1 VVGLHATPI
10 PSTVP
15 DGDGETDPVGES
27 VGDGEF
33 VGESVGDGELV
44 GESVG
49 LGDAVGESVGDGE
62 SVGESVGLGD
72 SVGESVGDGL
82 WVGLADV
89 GEGVGAGVGLL
100 EQPARPSGTAAA
112 SSRALTCTRRIF
124 VRRADSLDIAFHP
137 FIHCRFPA

>member
-1 VVGLHATPI
+1 VVGLHVTPI
-10 PSTVP
+10 PRTVP
-15 DGDGETDPVGES
+15 VGEGETDPVGEF
-27 VGDGEF
+27 VGLGVT

-49 LGDAVGESVGDGE
+49 LGDCVGESVGEGE
-62 SVGESVGLGD
+62 LVGESVGLGD

-82 WVGLADV
+82 ADV
-89 GEGVGAGVGLL
+89 GEGVGAGAGLL
-100 EQPARPSGTAAA
+100 EQPARPSDTAAA
-112 SSRALTCTRRIF
+112 SSTVPICTSRIF